1 MVMYFNPIKVL
12 MPLALWLIAIGVVKG
27 VSDVIRYDLRVTV
40 STLLL
45 FLSGLIIASMAL
57 LADLIVRSRADT

>member
-1 MVMYFNPIKVL
+1 
-12 MPLALWLIAIGVVKG
+12 
-27 VSDVIRYDLRVTV
+27 VIRHDLRVTT

-45 FLSGLIIASMAL
+45 LMSGLIIGSMAL